1 MAKIPVTPE
10 LDSNTQQ
17 VGDVVHSMLDEA
29 QFQVLRSDNWVLMDG
44 RSVVGS
50 EYETLTGNSTIPDA
64 RGQFLR
70 SKNNGR
76 VDGQENPA
84 GDSALGTQQTDAM
97 QLHAHDHNAGT
108 GSEFGSYP
116 DGAATGPVVNI
127 GILGPSEYLGGGVP
141 RTDVETRPKN
151 VTVNIFIKIN

>member
-1 MAKIPVTPE
+1 MSALTPRIDDTEAK
-10 LDSNTQQ
+10 
-17 VGDVVHSMLDEA
+17 VGDLVHSMLTEV
-29 QFQVLRSDNWVLMDG
+29 QFQAQRSTNWVLADG

-50 EYETLTGNSTIPDA
+50 EYEALTGNSSIPDS

-70 SKNNGR
+70 GKNNGR
-76 VDGQENPA
+76 ADGQENPA

-108 GSEFGSYP
+108 SSEFGSYP
-116 DGAATGPVVNI
+116 DGAATGPVVNV

-141 RTDVETRPKN
+141 RTDVETRVKN